1 MPYYGH
7 REAGTLPT
15 QHLKAMSN
23 QSRATLN
30 PTRTAAEKAAF
41 KAANLAAKPQG
52 FDLWPAAPA
61 ARKSQRQQFTA
72 DLRETED
79 MIRAA
84 KRQGL
89 LQAIPALIARH
100 NQLTQLANHAAIS

>member
-1 MPYYGH
+1 
-7 REAGTLPT
+7 
-15 QHLKAMSN
+15 MSN
-23 QSRATLN
+23 LN

-41 KAANLAAKPQG
+41 KAANLANSTFKGPA
-52 FDLWPAAPA
+52 LWPAAKP
-61 ARKSQRQQFTA
+61 ARKSQRQQFEA

-100 NQLTQLANHAAIS
+100 NHLSQLANQAAIS

>member
-1 MPYYGH
+1 MPYLLH
-7 REAGTLPT
+7 QPETA
-15 QHLKAMSN
+15 QHLKQMTN
-23 QSRATLN
+23 LN

-41 KAANLAAKPQG
+41 KAANLANSTSKGPA
-52 FDLWPAAPA
+52 LWPAVKP
-61 ARKSQRQQFTA
+61 ARKSQRQQLEA

-100 NQLTQLANHAAIS
+100 NQLSQLANHAAIS

>member
-1 MPYYGH
+1 M
-7 REAGTLPT
+7 T
-15 QHLKAMSN
+15 N
-23 QSRATLN
+23 LN

-41 KAANLAAKPQG
+41 KAANLAAKPQVV
-52 FDLWPAAPA
+52 DLWPAAPV